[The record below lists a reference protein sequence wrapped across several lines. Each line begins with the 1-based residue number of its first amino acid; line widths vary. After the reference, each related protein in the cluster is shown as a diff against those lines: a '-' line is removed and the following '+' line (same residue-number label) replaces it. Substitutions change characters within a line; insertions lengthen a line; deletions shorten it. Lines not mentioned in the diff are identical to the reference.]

1 MSLNQLIKD
10 MGIPKIL
17 IDHWGDKNKG
27 YACFNFNESLIWNDQ
42 GLFFN
47 NTHIKNPTINDLQLA
62 IDSWKNG
69 SKDICAIGFINYN
82 FKNILFP
89 HIRFRNKNK
98 DNIPYIYFVK
108 PEKLFTYD
116 IVKESF
122 SNNIDLELIED
133 IMNVSEYG
141 KIIDY
146 IKNKL
151 KNGDVYQIN
160 YTMQKKFS
168 IKNKPIDIYLNLR
181 QRSKPRFGYYFD
193 LKDLSVLSFSPEQ
206 FFKVEN
212 NNIYSY
218 PMKGTRPRSNNNSKD
233 LIFKNELMKSAKDA
247 AEHLMIVDLLRN
259 DLGKICKY
267 GSVNVKD
274 LYNIKS
280 FETIHHMESE
290 IYGELLENMTF
301 KDILNALFPSGSIT
315 GAPKERSME
324 IIDEVENY
332 NRGIYTGSIGY
343 LSSKGSM
350 NFNVAIRTL
359 FFNQHNGQY
368 CVGGGIVWDS
378 TVEGERLEALNKAKI
393 INHMLDNQT
402 KEHG

>member
-17 IDHWGDKNKG
+17 IDHWGNANKG

-259 DLGKICKY
+259 DLGKISKY

-274 LYNIKS
+274 LFKVES
-280 FETIHHMESE
+280 FETVHQMVSE
-290 IYGELLENMTF
+290 VSG
-301 KDILNALFPSGSIT
+301 ILKKNVNETQIIKALFPGGSIT
-315 GAPKERSME
+315 GAPKESAMK
-324 IIDEVENY
+324 IIDEIENHER
-332 NRGIYTGSIGY
+332 NIYTGAVGY
-343 LSSKGSM
+343 ICHNGDM
-350 NFNVAIRTL
+350 NFNMPIRTMTI
-359 FFNQHNGQY
+359 NKNYGTY
-368 CVGGGIVWDS
+368 PVGGGIIWDS
-378 TVEGERLEALNKAKI
+378 DTMEEWKEAQLKSKI
-393 INHMLDNQT
+393 LDMIL
-402 KEHG
+402 KKGYEV

>member
-47 NTHIKNPTINDLQLA
+47 NTHIKNPTINDLQFA

-69 SKDICAIGFINYN
+69 SKEICAIGFINYN

-133 IMNVSEYG
+133 IMNISEYE
-141 KIIDY
+141 KIIHY

-193 LKDLSVLSFSPEQ
+193 SKDLSVLSFSPEQ

-259 DLGKICKY
+259 DIGKISKY

-274 LYNIKS
+274 LFKVES
-280 FETIHHMESE
+280 FETVHQMVSE
-290 IYGELLENMTF
+290 VSG
-301 KDILNALFPSGSIT
+301 ILKKNVNETQIIKALFPGGSIT
-315 GAPKERSME
+315 GAPKESAMK
-324 IIDEVENY
+324 IIDEIENHER
-332 NRGIYTGSIGY
+332 NIYTGAVGY
-343 LSSKGSM
+343 ICHNGDM
-350 NFNVAIRTL
+350 NFNMPIRTMTI
-359 FFNQHNGQY
+359 NKNYGTY
-368 CVGGGIVWDS
+368 PVGGGIIWDS
-378 TVEGERLEALNKAKI
+378 DTMEEWKEAQLKSKI
-393 INHMLDNQT
+393 LDMILK
-402 KEHG
+402 KEYEV